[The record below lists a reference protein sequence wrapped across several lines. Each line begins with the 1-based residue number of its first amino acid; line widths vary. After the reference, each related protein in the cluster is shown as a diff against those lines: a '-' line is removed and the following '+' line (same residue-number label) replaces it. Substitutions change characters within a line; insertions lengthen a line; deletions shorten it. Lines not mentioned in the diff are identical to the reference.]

1 MPYQAASARA
11 ELANSIGLN
20 TSNMMRFI
28 PDSLAAWGGCC
39 KPNALD
45 TISFALE
52 LKGGPLHRGDVRLS
66 ALMCAEKLYS
76 RL

>member
-28 PDSLAAWGGCC
+28 PDSLAAWGVLQAERFGH
-39 KPNALD
+39 D
-45 TISFALE
+45 F
-52 LKGGPLHRGDVRLS
+52 VR
-66 ALMCAEKLYS
+66 A
-76 RL
+76 